1 MEVQDGAL
9 EEKAEQAVNH
19 VGRPRKRQVTG
30 VTGVSGVSAMQRVV
44 LHFNPVE
51 EHASLKESQRAEE
64 EMRNG
69 DLAIHHP
76 VQSME
81 VGLTGVTGQA
91 VR

>member
-1 MEVQDGAL
+1 M
-9 EEKAEQAVNH
+9 
-19 VGRPRKRQVTG
+19 
-30 VTGVSGVSAMQRVV
+30 SGVSAMQRVV

-76 VQSME
+76 VQVCIE
-81 VGLTGVTGQA
+81 VFIALLMFRKQS
-91 VR
+91 